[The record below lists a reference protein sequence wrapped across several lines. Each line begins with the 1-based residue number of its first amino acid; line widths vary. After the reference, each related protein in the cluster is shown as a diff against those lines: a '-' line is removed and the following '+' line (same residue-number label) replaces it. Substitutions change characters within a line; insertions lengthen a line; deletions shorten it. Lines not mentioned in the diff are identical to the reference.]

1 MIVYIPFILMVLS
14 LLGFLAC
21 FIYFGLSKKIS
32 LRSVKSPLLF
42 FDFCFFNKN
51 KLANFPMIILF
62 VIYMSGIWFEFI
74 KNGNLTSFVSYF
86 IGVFAII
93 FFLIHCRFFSK
104 RKFAH
109 RNNIE
114 FIREFAFEM
123 EISLKNTLLWLSRL
137 FYIVWLYLFF
147 ST

>member
-1 MIVYIPFILMVLS
+1 MIVYTPFILMVLS

-51 KLANFPMIILF
+51 KLANLSIMMLFIIY
-62 VIYMSGIWFEFI
+62 ISGIWFEFI
-74 KNGNLTSFVSYF
+74 KNGNLISFYGYF
-86 IGVFAII
+86 IGTLAIFI
-93 FFLIHCRFFSK
+93 FLIHCRFFSK

-109 RNNIE
+109 GNNME
-114 FIREFAFEM
+114 FIKEFIFEM
-123 EISLKNTLLWLSRL
+123 KISLQNTLLWLSRL

>member
-51 KLANFPMIILF
+51 KLANFSMMILF
-62 VIYMSGIWFEFI
+62 VIYISGILFEFI
-74 KNGNLTSFVSYF
+74 KNGNLNSFAGYFIWGVCNSYF
-86 IGVFAII
+86 YYSLRI
-93 FFLIHCRFFSK
+93 FI
-104 RKFAH
+104 
-109 RNNIE
+109 
-114 FIREFAFEM
+114 
-123 EISLKNTLLWLSRL
+123 KNKICT
-137 FYIVWLYLFF
+137 
-147 ST
+147 

>member
-21 FIYFGLSKKIS
+21 FIYFGLSRKVS

-51 KLANFPMIILF
+51 KLANFSMMILF
-62 VIYMSGIWFEFI
+62 IVYISGIWFEFI
-74 KNGNLTSFVSYF
+74 KNGSLISFTGYF
-86 IGVFAII
+86 IGVFAILV
-93 FFLIHCRFFSK
+93 FFIHCRFFSK
-104 RKFAH
+104 IKFAH

-114 FIREFAFEM
+114 FIKEFVFEI
-123 EISLKNTLLWLSRL
+123 EISGG
-137 FYIVWLYLFF
+137 FD
-147 ST
+147 

>member
-1 MIVYIPFILMVLS
+1 MIVYIPFTLMVLS

-21 FIYFGLSKKIS
+21 FIYFGLSKKIL

-51 KLANFPMIILF
+51 KLANFSMIILF

-74 KNGNLTSFVSYF
+74 RNGNLISFVGYS
-86 IGVFAII
+86 IGVFAILV
-93 FFLIHCRFFSK
+93 FLIHCRFFSK

-109 RNNIE
+109 GNNIE
-114 FIREFAFEM
+114 FIKEFAFEM
-123 EISLKNTLLWLSRL
+123 EISLQNTLLWLSRL

>member
-21 FIYFGLSKKIS
+21 FIYFGLSKKIL

-51 KLANFPMIILF
+51 KLANFSMIILF

-74 KNGNLTSFVSYF
+74 KNGNLISFSGYF
-86 IGVFAII
+86 IGTLAILI
-93 FFLIHCRFFSK
+93 FLIHCRFFSK

-114 FIREFAFEM
+114 FIKEFVFEM